1 MGQNFMYITFLILM
15 ILPFFVCIVVALVH
29 YITLIIVCALP
40 TGLPVHTFQGQNEE
54 NLTLVTGV
62 SL

>member
-40 TGLPVHTFQGQNEE
+40 TGLPVRTFQGQNEP
-54 NLTLVTGV
+54 
-62 SL
+62 